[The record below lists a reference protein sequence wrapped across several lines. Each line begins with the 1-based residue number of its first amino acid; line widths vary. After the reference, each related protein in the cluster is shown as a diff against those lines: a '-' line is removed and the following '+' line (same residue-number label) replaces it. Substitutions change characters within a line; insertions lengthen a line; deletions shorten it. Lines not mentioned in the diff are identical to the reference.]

1 MANFT
6 QLDGGY
12 LVTEVIVVNNETIND
27 LPFPESEPAG
37 VAFLQS
43 LFGSTTVWK
52 QTSYNANFRKNYA
65 GIGYTYDPVLDAF
78 IAPKPYPSWV
88 LNTTTCQWQAP
99 VPYPD
104 DGGTY
109 TWDEE
114 IINWKQIVPPPI
126 MDGAAPNVL

>member
-1 MANFT
+1 MANFA
-6 QLDGGY
+6 QLDENSI
-12 LVTEVIVVNNETIND
+12 VTEVIVVNNETISD
-27 LPFPESEPAG
+27 LPFPESEPVG

-65 GIGYTYDPVLDAF
+65 GIGFAYDPVLDAF
-78 IAPKPYPSWV
+78 IEPQPYPSWL
-88 LNTTTCQWQAP
+88 LNTTTCQWETP
-99 VPYPD
+99 VPHPD

-114 IINWKQIVPPPI
+114 IINWKQIDPPPI
-126 MDGAAPNVL
+126 MDGAAPKVL

>member
-1 MANFT
+1 MANFA
-6 QLDGGY
+6 QLDGSY
-12 LVTEVIVVNNETIND
+12 LVTEVIVVNNETIDN
-27 LPFPESEPAG
+27 LPFPESEPVG

-78 IAPKPYPSWV
+78 IAPQPYPSWV

-99 VPYPD
+99 VPYPN
-104 DGGTY
+104 DGKMYMWNEATLS
-109 TWDEE
+109 W
-114 IINWKQIVPPPI
+114 
-126 MDGAAPNVL
+126 VLVEQP